1 MGKPEIVQSEESK
14 AQERIIRLSAQL
26 RQYNHQYYDLDQPT
40 ISDAEY
46 DFLLQELISLEQ
58 QWPEFVVPDSPT
70 QVVGGQA
77 DSALG
82 QIRHRVPMLSLQ
94 DVFSWSDVADFTQR
108 IRQVDEKA
116 LFVVERKI
124 DGLSL
129 SIRYH
134 NGVMAQAVT
143 RGDGEFFGEDA
154 TKNARELLG
163 IPTSIDPSIVDL
175 EVRGEVYMLVSDFQD
190 INRVLE
196 DQNQK
201 TYANPRNLASGT
213 MRQLDSQIVRERKLR
228 FFVFNLQL
236 MEPNIF
242 DSHAESLH
250 WLEKQGFAVSPGFV
264 VCRSDQE
271 IEEAISGIG
280 ELRGQIDYAIDGAVI
295 KVDNLDLRS
304 RLGTTSKVP
313 RWAVAFKYPPEE
325 KSTLLRDIIVQVGR
339 TGRITPMAIL
349 EPVHLAGT
357 LVSRATLHNQ
367 GYIDALD
374 IRVGDTVR
382 VHKSGEIIP
391 AVIGVD
397 FEKRPE
403 GAERFVLPSKCP
415 VCGADTVYID
425 DGADLFCTGLDCPAQ
440 LSRHLVYF
448 ASRAAMDIAGLGS
461 ATVEALM
468 DHGYLKSIADIYKL
482 FSRRAELINQG
493 IVGRQRSVDNLLA
506 QIEKSKQNPL
516 YQLLSGLGIP
526 GVGRQT
532 ARNIAAAMG
541 SMEKLCEAETEK
553 LLQIPDVGKIT
564 ADNLYKFFRQDQNR
578 HLLEELAAA
587 GVRMFDEEPVLLETP
602 LSNLNFVI
610 TGSFSDLSR
619 EQFTRLIEN
628 AGGRVSESVSKKTD
642 YVIAGEKAGSK
653 IDKADSLGIS
663 IISRDEFFAL
673 FPDLTVT
680 KE

>member
-134 NGVMAQAVT
+134 NGVMVQAVT

-228 FFVFNLQL
+228 FLSS
-236 MEPNIF
+236 IF
-242 DSHAESLH
+242 S
-250 WLEKQGFAVSPGFV
+250 
-264 VCRSDQE
+264 
-271 IEEAISGIG
+271 
-280 ELRGQIDYAIDGAVI
+280 
-295 KVDNLDLRS
+295 
-304 RLGTTSKVP
+304 
-313 RWAVAFKYPPEE
+313 
-325 KSTLLRDIIVQVGR
+325 
-339 TGRITPMAIL
+339 
-349 EPVHLAGT
+349 
-357 LVSRATLHNQ
+357 
-367 GYIDALD
+367 
-374 IRVGDTVR
+374 
-382 VHKSGEIIP
+382 
-391 AVIGVD
+391 
-397 FEKRPE
+397 
-403 GAERFVLPSKCP
+403 
-415 VCGADTVYID
+415 
-425 DGADLFCTGLDCPAQ
+425 
-440 LSRHLVYF
+440 
-448 ASRAAMDIAGLGS
+448 
-461 ATVEALM
+461 
-468 DHGYLKSIADIYKL
+468 
-482 FSRRAELINQG
+482 
-493 IVGRQRSVDNLLA
+493 
-506 QIEKSKQNPL
+506 
-516 YQLLSGLGIP
+516 
-526 GVGRQT
+526 
-532 ARNIAAAMG
+532 
-541 SMEKLCEAETEK
+541 
-553 LLQIPDVGKIT
+553 
-564 ADNLYKFFRQDQNR
+564 
-578 HLLEELAAA
+578 
-587 GVRMFDEEPVLLETP
+587 
-602 LSNLNFVI
+602 
-610 TGSFSDLSR
+610 
-619 EQFTRLIEN
+619 
-628 AGGRVSESVSKKTD
+628 
-642 YVIAGEKAGSK
+642 
-653 IDKADSLGIS
+653 
-663 IISRDEFFAL
+663 
-673 FPDLTVT
+673 
-680 KE
+680 